1 MDSQDVAKSMRG
13 SIGMLAM
20 HWLLAPST
28 TEQAVEAGMPDGIA
42 GYAVGRLGVLGDCPV
57 DNVVA
62 AAFFWD
68 PGFLAKQTV
77 KGRAQFD
84 PKDGAA
90 IYAKICQQW
99 GEDHLKGFDGVERLG
114 ELAEWVVNN
123 ASPLGAPL
131 FVGWRDQT
139 LPEPGAGRTMQL
151 CQTLRELGFS
161 RFCSAMLGSHLSPL
175 EAIMS
180 GPTGVWN
187 AELFGWEAPFP
198 DGEPHQDLRKELEVH
213 ANTLHA
219 PDFEVLSPEERE
231 EFVALCK
238 QARNHA
244 TSLMTEG
251 SSAMMPGK

>member
-1 MDSQDVAKSMRG
+1 MESQDVAKSMRG

-62 AAFFWD
+62 AAFFWN
-68 PGFLAKQTV
+68 PTYLAEQTRT
-77 KGRAQFD
+77 GRALLH
-84 PKDGAA
+84 PNEGAA
-90 IYAKICQQW
+90 IYAKICQKW
-99 GEDHLKGFDGVERLG
+99 GEDHLKGFDGIERLG
-114 ELAEWVVNN
+114 ELAERVVNN

-151 CQTLRELGFS
+151 CQTMRELGFS
-161 RFCSAMLGSHLSPL
+161 RFCSAMLGSQLSPL

-198 DGEPHQDLRKELEVH
+198 DGEPHQDLRKEIEVH
-213 ANTLHA
+213 ANELHA
-219 PDFEVLSPEERE
+219 RDFEVLSPEERE